1 MGFTDSLFSD
11 MSMRT
16 ILIIKRQRGSLM
28 CKKVNKISQLVVICN
43 GSDCKKKG
51 SKDLY
56 KTCRQSLK
64 DLGCAKETLVV
75 RSECTGLCKQAPV
88 VCIGGEKV
96 IASATNKTLRSGLQ
110 MAFA

>member
-1 MGFTDSLFSD
+1 

-16 ILIIKRQRGSLM
+16 ILIIKSWRDWAM
-28 CKKVNKISQLVVICN
+28 CKKSNKINQVVMICN

-64 DLGCAKETLVV
+64 TLGCAKETLVV
-75 RSECTGLCKQAPV
+75 RSECTGLCKQAPI
-88 VCIGGEKV
+88 VCIGGSKV
-96 IASATNKTLRSGLQ
+96 LTAVSNKTLRSGLEA
-110 MAFA
+110 AFA